1 MLTGVLLLSAI
12 YLLTNGA
19 LFHILGIGGVAKEN
33 LPVAALGA
41 SIFGALGDSAVRV
54 LMVLALAALA
64 NCSILS
70 ATRVLY
76 AMSRDGW
83 GARGI
88 TRVNS
93 GGTPTV
99 ALFLTTCATMIF
111 LLSGSFNTVIAVT
124 TFFFVARYAMSYL
137 AVFRLRKIEPD
148 TPRPYRAWGYPWT
161 TAAAVAGSAGFLIG
175 VIASDTLNSAYSFA
189 VLLASY
195 PIYRLAQKKINP
207 T

>member
-1 MLTGVLLLSAI
+1 LLSAI

-19 LFHILGIGGVAKEN
+19 LFHVLGIAGVAKEN

-41 SIFGALGDSAVRV
+41 SIFGEIGNTAVRA

-64 NCSILS
+64 NSSFLT

-83 GARGI
+83 GPRRIA
-88 TRVNS
+88 RVNS
-93 GGTPTV
+93 GGTPSV

-111 LLSGSFNTVIAVT
+111 LLSGSFDRVIAVT
-124 TFFFVARYAMSYL
+124 TFFFVARYALSYF
-137 AVFRLRKIEPD
+137 AVFRLRLREPD

-161 TAAAVAGSAGFLIG
+161 TAAAVAGSVAFLMG
-175 VIASDTLNSAYSFA
+175 VIAGDTRNSEYSLV
-189 VLLASY
+189 VLVASY
-195 PIYRLAQKKINP
+195 PIYRLAKKKIGP
-207 T
+207 A